1 MKGGHGMS
9 KTKRLMLLLSVVLE
23 VVSIIF
29 SIDSIRENINALKDK
44 NY

>member
-9 KTKRLMLLLSVVLE
+9 KIKKLLLLLSVVLE
-23 VVSIIF
+23 IVSIIF
-29 SIDSIRENINALKDK
+29 SIDSIRENINNLKDK